1 MGIFSRKNKEEKPLK
16 TKSNFGTNLLNIFSR
31 TTLDEQAWQEIEDT
45 LIMAD
50 VGIKTTQEIVQE
62 LKNNPTLKGAHSA
75 QEGKEVLR
83 NQLIDFLATG
93 DRSLNISASPSVLMM
108 VGINGT
114 GKTTTVGKLAH
125 KLVKQGNK
133 CVLGAAD
140 TFRAA
145 ASQQLQTW
153 GERSSVP
160 VVIGAENS
168 EPSAVAFNAVQEG
181 LAVGAKVVIIDTAGR
196 LHTKAGLMDE
206 LGKVKRVIEKHA
218 TVTETLLVI
227 DATTGQNGLIQAR
240 VFTEAVEVTGII
252 LTKLDGSAKGGIV
265 IAVQREL
272 KVPVK
277 FVGIGEGIEDLIEF
291 NAEDFV
297 DGKVFR
303 NLPLARPPA

>member
-1 MGIFSRKNKEEKPLK
+1 MGIFSKKNKEEKPLK
-16 TKSNFGTNLLNIFSR
+16 TKSTFGTSLVNIFSR

-75 QEGKEVLR
+75 EEGKEVLR

-125 KLVKQGNK
+125 KLVKAGNK

-153 GERSSVP
+153 GQRSSVP
-160 VVIGAENS
+160 VVTGVENS

-240 VFTEAVEVTGII
+240 VFTEAVEVTGIV

-277 FVGIGEGIEDLIEF
+277 FVGIGEGIDDLIEF
-291 NAEDFV
+291 NAQDFV
-297 DGKVFR
+297 DG
-303 NLPLARPPA
+303 LLS

>member
-1 MGIFSRKNKEEKPLK
+1 MGIFSKKNKEEKPLK
-16 TKSNFGTNLLNIFSR
+16 TKSTFGTSLVNIFSR

-75 QEGKEVLR
+75 EEGKEVLR
-83 NQLIDFLATG
+83 NQLIDFLATE

-125 KLVKQGNK
+125 KLVKAGNK

-153 GERSSVP
+153 GQRSSVP
-160 VVIGAENS
+160 VVTGVENS

-240 VFTEAVEVTGII
+240 VFTEAVEVTGIV

-277 FVGIGEGIEDLIEF
+277 FVGIGEGIDDLIEF

-297 DGKVFR
+297 DG
-303 NLPLARPPA
+303 LLS

>member
-1 MGIFSRKNKEEKPLK
+1 MGIFSKKNKEEKSLK
-16 TKSNFGTNLLNIFSR
+16 TKSTFGTSLVNIFSR

-50 VGIKTTQEIVQE
+50 VGIKTTQEIIQE

-75 QEGKEVLR
+75 EEGKEVLR

-125 KLVKQGNK
+125 KLVKAGNK

-153 GERSSVP
+153 GQRSSVP
-160 VVIGAENS
+160 VVSGVENS

-240 VFTEAVEVTGII
+240 VFTEAVEVTGIV

-277 FVGIGEGIEDLIEF
+277 FVGIGEGIDDLIEF

-297 DGKVFR
+297 DG
-303 NLPLARPPA
+303 LLS

>member
-1 MGIFSRKNKEEKPLK
+1 MGIFSKKNKEEKPLK
-16 TKSNFGTNLLNIFSR
+16 TKSTFGTNLLNIFSR

-75 QEGKEVLR
+75 QEGREILR
-83 NQLIDFLATG
+83 NQLIESLATG

-153 GERSSVP
+153 GQRSSVP

-240 VFTEAVEVTGII
+240 VFTEAVEVTGIV

-297 DGKVFR
+297 DGLL
-303 NLPLARPPA
+303 N

>member
-50 VGIKTTQEIVQE
+50 VGIKITQEIVQE

-93 DRSLNISASPSVLMM
+93 DRGLNISASPSVLMM

-297 DGKVFR
+297 DG
-303 NLPLARPPA
+303 LLS

>member
-1 MGIFSRKNKEEKPLK
+1 MGIFSKKKKEEPLK
-16 TKSNFGTNLLNIFSR
+16 TKSTFGTNLLNIFSR
-31 TTLDEQAWQEIEDT
+31 TTLDEQAWQDIEDT

-50 VGIKTTQEIVQE
+50 VGVKTTQEIVQE

-75 QEGKEVLR
+75 QEGKEVLK
-83 NQLIDFLATG
+83 NQLIESLATG
-93 DRSLNISASPSVLMM
+93 DRSLNISATPSVLIM

-125 KLVKQGNK
+125 KLTQAGNK

-153 GERSSVP
+153 GQRSSVA
-160 VVIGAENS
+160 VVVGAENS

-196 LHTKAGLMDE
+196 LHTKSGLMDE
-206 LGKVKRVIEKHA
+206 LSKVKRVIEKHA

-277 FVGIGEGIEDLIEF
+277 FVGIGEGIDDLIEF

-297 DGKVFR
+297 DG
-303 NLPLARPPA
+303 LLS

>member
-1 MGIFSRKNKEEKPLK
+1 MGIFSRKNKGEIPLK
-16 TKSNFGTNLLNIFSR
+16 NTSTFGSQLLNIFTRS
-31 TTLDEQAWQEIEDT
+31 TLDEQAWQEIEDT

-50 VGIKTTQEIVQE
+50 IGIKTTQQIIEE
-62 LKNNPTLKGAHSA
+62 LKNNPTLKSAHSA
-75 QEGKEVLR
+75 EQGKAVLR
-83 NQLIDFLATG
+83 NQLLSSLSVS
-93 DRSLNISASPSVLMM
+93 DRCLNISATPSVIIM

-114 GKTTTVGKLAH
+114 GKTTTIGKLAH
-125 KLVKQGNK
+125 KLTKAGNK

-153 GERSSVP
+153 GQRSNVP
-160 VVIGAENS
+160 VVTGPENS
-168 EPSAVAFNAVQEG
+168 EPSTVAFNAVQEG
-181 LAVGAKVVIIDTAGR
+181 LAVGAKVVLIDTAGR
-196 LHTKAGLMDE
+196 LHTKSGLMDE
-206 LGKVKRVIEKHA
+206 LGKIKRVIEKHA

-240 VFTEAVEVTGII
+240 VFTQAVEVTGIV

-272 KVPVK
+272 DVPVK
-277 FVGIGEGIEDLIEF
+277 FVGVGESIDDLIEF

-297 DGKVFR
+297 DGLL
-303 NLPLARPPA
+303 N

>member
-1 MGIFSRKNKEEKPLK
+1 MGIFSKKNKEEKPLK
-16 TKSNFGTNLLNIFSR
+16 SKSTFGTSLVNIFSR

-75 QEGKEVLR
+75 EEGKEVLR

-125 KLVKQGNK
+125 KLVKAGNK

-153 GERSSVP
+153 GQRSSVP
-160 VVIGAENS
+160 VVTGAENS

-240 VFTEAVEVTGII
+240 VFTEAVEVTGIV

-297 DGKVFR
+297 DGLL
-303 NLPLARPPA
+303 N

>member
-1 MGIFSRKNKEEKPLK
+1 MGIFSKKNKEEKSLK
-16 TKSNFGTNLLNIFSR
+16 TKSTFGTSLVNIFSR

-125 KLVKQGNK
+125 KLVKAGNK

-153 GERSSVP
+153 GQRSSVP
-160 VVIGAENS
+160 VVTGAENS

-240 VFTEAVEVTGII
+240 VFTEAVEVTGIV

-277 FVGIGEGIEDLIEF
+277 FVGIGEGIDDLIEF

-297 DGKVFR
+297 DG
-303 NLPLARPPA
+303 LLG

>member
-93 DRSLNISASPSVLMM
+93 DRSLNISASPSVLIM

-153 GERSSVP
+153 GARSSVP

-297 DGKVFR
+297 DG
-303 NLPLARPPA
+303 LLS

>member
-1 MGIFSRKNKEEKPLK
+1 MGIFSKKNKEEKPLK
-16 TKSNFGTNLLNIFSR
+16 TKSTFGTSLVNIFSR

-125 KLVKQGNK
+125 KLVKAGNK

-277 FVGIGEGIEDLIEF
+277 FVGIGEGIDDLIEF

-297 DGKVFR
+297 DGLL
-303 NLPLARPPA
+303 N

>member
-1 MGIFSRKNKEEKPLK
+1 MGIFSKKNKEEKPLK
-16 TKSNFGTNLLNIFSR
+16 TKSTFGTNLLNIFSR

-75 QEGKEVLR
+75 QEGREILR
-83 NQLIDFLATG
+83 NQLIESLATG

-153 GERSSVP
+153 GQRSSVP

-240 VFTEAVEVTGII
+240 VFTEAVEVTGIV

-277 FVGIGEGIEDLIEF
+277 FVGIGEGIDDLIEF

-297 DGKVFR
+297 DG
-303 NLPLARPPA
+303 LLT

>member
-62 LKNNPTLKGAHSA
+62 LKNNPTLKGANSA

-297 DGKVFR
+297 DG
-303 NLPLARPPA
+303 LLS

>member
-1 MGIFSRKNKEEKPLK
+1 
-16 TKSNFGTNLLNIFSR
+16 
-31 TTLDEQAWQEIEDT
+31 
-45 LIMAD
+45 
-50 VGIKTTQEIVQE
+50 V
-62 LKNNPTLKGAHSA
+62 
-75 QEGKEVLR
+75 
-83 NQLIDFLATG
+83 
-93 DRSLNISASPSVLMM
+93 
-108 VGINGT
+108 
-114 GKTTTVGKLAH
+114 
-125 KLVKQGNK
+125 
-133 CVLGAAD
+133 
-140 TFRAA
+140 
-145 ASQQLQTW
+145 
-153 GERSSVP
+153 
-160 VVIGAENS
+160 ENS

-240 VFTEAVEVTGII
+240 VFTEAVEVTGIV

-277 FVGIGEGIEDLIEF
+277 FVGIGEGIDDLIEF

-297 DGKVFR
+297 DGLL
-303 NLPLARPPA
+303 N

>member
-1 MGIFSRKNKEEKPLK
+1 MGIFSKKNKEEKPVK
-16 TKSNFGTNLLNIFSR
+16 TKSTFGTSLVNIFSR

-75 QEGKEVLR
+75 EEGKEVLR

-125 KLVKQGNK
+125 KLVKAGNK

-153 GERSSVP
+153 GQRSSVP
-160 VVIGAENS
+160 VVTGVENS

-240 VFTEAVEVTGII
+240 VFTEAVEVTGIV

-277 FVGIGEGIEDLIEF
+277 FVGIGEGIDDLIEF

-297 DGKVFR
+297 DG
-303 NLPLARPPA
+303 LLS

>member
-50 VGIKTTQEIVQE
+50 VGIKITQEIVQE

-297 DGKVFR
+297 DG
-303 NLPLARPPA
+303 LLS

>member
-1 MGIFSRKNKEEKPLK
+1 MGIFSKKNKEEKPLK
-16 TKSNFGTNLLNIFSR
+16 TKSTFGNSLINIFSR

-125 KLVKQGNK
+125 KLVEAGNK

-153 GERSSVP
+153 GQRSSVP
-160 VVIGAENS
+160 VVTGAENS

-240 VFTEAVEVTGII
+240 VFTEAVEVTGIV

-277 FVGIGEGIEDLIEF
+277 FVGVGEGIDDLIEF
-291 NAEDFV
+291 SAEDFV
-297 DGKVFR
+297 DG
-303 NLPLARPPA
+303 LLS

>member
-1 MGIFSRKNKEEKPLK
+1 MGIFSKKNKEEKPLK
-16 TKSNFGTNLLNIFSR
+16 TKSTFGTNLLNIFSR

-62 LKNNPTLKGAHSA
+62 LKKNPTLKGAHSA
-75 QEGKEVLR
+75 QEGREILR
-83 NQLIDFLATG
+83 NQLIESLATG
-93 DRSLNISASPSVLMM
+93 DRSLNTSASPSVLMM

-153 GERSSVP
+153 GQRSSVP

-240 VFTEAVEVTGII
+240 VFTEAVEVTGIV

-297 DGKVFR
+297 DGLL
-303 NLPLARPPA
+303 N

>member
-1 MGIFSRKNKEEKPLK
+1 MGIFSKKNKEEKPLK
-16 TKSNFGTNLLNIFSR
+16 TKSTFGTSLVNIFSR

-50 VGIKTTQEIVQE
+50 VGIKTTQDIVQE

-125 KLVKQGNK
+125 KLVKAGNK

-153 GERSSVP
+153 GQRSSVP
-160 VVIGAENS
+160 VVTGAENS

-240 VFTEAVEVTGII
+240 VFTEAVEVTGIV

-277 FVGIGEGIEDLIEF
+277 FVGIGEGIDDLIEF

-297 DGKVFR
+297 DG
-303 NLPLARPPA
+303 LLS

>member
-1 MGIFSRKNKEEKPLK
+1 MGIFSKKNKEEKPLK
-16 TKSNFGTNLLNIFSR
+16 TKSTFGTNLLNIFSR

-62 LKNNPTLKGAHSA
+62 LKKNPTLKGAHSA
-75 QEGKEVLR
+75 QEGREILR
-83 NQLIDFLATG
+83 NQLIESLATG
-93 DRSLNISASPSVLMM
+93 DRSLNTSASPSVLMM

-153 GERSSVP
+153 GQRSSVP

-206 LGKVKRVIEKHA
+206 LAKVKRVIEKHA

-240 VFTEAVEVTGII
+240 VFTEAVEVTGIV

-297 DGKVFR
+297 DGLL
-303 NLPLARPPA
+303 N

>member
-1 MGIFSRKNKEEKPLK
+1 MGIFSKKNKEEKPVK
-16 TKSNFGTNLLNIFSR
+16 TKSTFGTSLVNIFSR

-125 KLVKQGNK
+125 KLVKAGNK

-153 GERSSVP
+153 GQRSSVP
-160 VVIGAENS
+160 VVTGAENS

-240 VFTEAVEVTGII
+240 VFTEAVEVTGIV

-277 FVGIGEGIEDLIEF
+277 FVGIGEGIDDLIEF

-297 DGKVFR
+297 DG
-303 NLPLARPPA
+303 LLS

>member
-1 MGIFSRKNKEEKPLK
+1 MGIFSKKNKEEKPLK

-93 DRSLNISASPSVLMM
+93 DRGLNISASPSVLMM

-153 GERSSVP
+153 GARSSVP

-297 DGKVFR
+297 DG
-303 NLPLARPPA
+303 LLG

>member
-1 MGIFSRKNKEEKPLK
+1 MGIFSKKNKEEKPLK
-16 TKSNFGTNLLNIFSR
+16 TKSTFGTSLVNIFSR

-62 LKNNPTLKGAHSA
+62 LKNNPTLRGAHSA

-125 KLVKQGNK
+125 KLVKAGNK

-153 GERSSVP
+153 GQRSSVP
-160 VVIGAENS
+160 VVTGAENS

-240 VFTEAVEVTGII
+240 VFTEAVEVTGIV

-277 FVGIGEGIEDLIEF
+277 FVGIGEGIDDLIEF

-297 DGKVFR
+297 DG
-303 NLPLARPPA
+303 LLS

>member
-93 DRSLNISASPSVLMM
+93 DRGLNISASPSVLMM

-153 GERSSVP
+153 GQRSSVP

-240 VFTEAVEVTGII
+240 VFTEAVEVTGIV

-277 FVGIGEGIEDLIEF
+277 FVGIGEGIDDLIEF

-297 DGKVFR
+297 DG
-303 NLPLARPPA
+303 LLT

>member
-16 TKSNFGTNLLNIFSR
+16 TKSTFGSSLLNIFSR
-31 TTLDEQAWQEIEDT
+31 STLDDQAWQEIEDT

-62 LKNNPTLKGAHSA
+62 LRNNPTLKGAHSA
-75 QEGKEVLR
+75 EEGKEVLR
-83 NQLIDFLATG
+83 NQLIESLSTS
-93 DRSLNISASPSVLMM
+93 DRSLNISATPSVIMM

-114 GKTTTVGKLAH
+114 GKTTTVGKLVH
-125 KLVKQGNK
+125 KLSKAGNK

-160 VVIGAENS
+160 VVVGPENS

-181 LAVGAKVVIIDTAGR
+181 LAIGAKVVIIDTAGR
-196 LHTKAGLMDE
+196 LHTKAGLM
-206 LGKVKRVIEKHA
+206 
-218 TVTETLLVI
+218 

-240 VFTEAVEVTGII
+240 VFTEAVEVTGIV

-277 FVGIGEGIEDLIEF
+277 FVGIGEGIDDLIEF

-297 DGKVFR
+297 DGLL
-303 NLPLARPPA
+303 N

>member
-1 MGIFSRKNKEEKPLK
+1 MGIFSKKNKEEKPLK
-16 TKSNFGTNLLNIFSR
+16 TKSTFGTSLVNIFSR

-125 KLVKQGNK
+125 KLVKAGNK

-153 GERSSVP
+153 GQRSSVP
-160 VVIGAENS
+160 VVTGAENS

-240 VFTEAVEVTGII
+240 VFTEAVEVTGIV

-277 FVGIGEGIEDLIEF
+277 FVGIGEGIDDLIEF

-297 DGKVFR
+297 DG
-303 NLPLARPPA
+303 LLS

>member
-1 MGIFSRKNKEEKPLK
+1 MGIFSKKNKEEKPVK
-16 TKSNFGTNLLNIFSR
+16 TKSTFGTSLVNIFSR

-83 NQLIDFLATG
+83 NQLIESLATG

-153 GERSSVP
+153 GQRSSVP

-240 VFTEAVEVTGII
+240 VFTEAVEVTGIV

-297 DGKVFR
+297 DGLL
-303 NLPLARPPA
+303 N

>member
-1 MGIFSRKNKEEKPLK
+1 MGIFSKKNKEEKPLK
-16 TKSNFGTNLLNIFSR
+16 TKSTFGTNLLNIFSR

-75 QEGKEVLR
+75 QEGREILR
-83 NQLIDFLATG
+83 NQLIESLATG

-153 GERSSVP
+153 GQRSSVP

-240 VFTEAVEVTGII
+240 VFTEAVEVTGIV

-277 FVGIGEGIEDLIEF
+277 FVGIGEGIDDLIEF

-297 DGKVFR
+297 DG
-303 NLPLARPPA
+303 LLS